1 MLEGSHLQGQGH
13 RAQVRD
19 RRVLCFSNCVVAADV
34 LSLRLD
40 LVSLQQPGTADS
52 VEREAGSSA
61 RGETT
66 AFLAS
71 SLTVKFASCFGESRQ
86 EKMDAFGLNLKISC

>member
-1 MLEGSHLQGQGH
+1 MLPCVGESHLREQGH

-19 RRVLCFSNCVVAADV
+19 KRPHCFSHSIVVADV
-34 LSLRLD
+34 LSPELK

-52 VEREAGSSA
+52 IEQEAGSSA

-71 SLTVKFASCFGESRQ
+71 SLTVKFASCFGELRKKWTHS
-86 EKMDAFGLNLKISC
+86 A